1 MALSKTI
8 FQPFVTPL
16 AIYVV
21 PVLEKIQASFFS
33 SKIKH
38 DTLCNG
44 YKDGGLKNAD
54 ILKNVYMSSVFMNKK
69 GL

>member
-21 PVLEKIQASFFS
+21 PVLEKIQESFFS

-44 YKDGGLKNAD
+44 YKDVGLKNAD
-54 ILKNVYMSSVFMNKK
+54 ILKTYICLQCSWIK